1 MLAYI
6 ERMNLQPR
14 KLSAGQLVEL
24 VGLSHGLPEQTGSF
38 AREKRKLLGE
48 DVSIWRMELPN
59 TSYRAPVAAFW
70 CVSNERK
77 DG

>member
-14 KLSAGQLVEL
+14 QVKRAALEL
-24 VGLSHGLPEQTGSF
+24 GRQAS
-38 AREKRKLLGE
+38 EKPDFVSWQGP
-48 DVSIWRMELPN
+48 DDGHSVSIWRMELPN

-70 CVSNERK
+70 WVSNERH
-77 DG
+77 G